1 MKEYKLTLVDLK
13 AIEDRNAFVEGR
25 SQQGMILTICRGFG
39 DRNTIF
45 FIIVLILNVH
55 LERIIE
61 LEGPTREIFR
71 VSHLPILQP
80 RIRAKSA
87 GNLEASKGN
96 DIWGPFT
103 PFARRTNAIRAI
115 ELEGELAGDLFV
127 RGHCLVF

>member
-1 MKEYKLTLVDLK
+1 MKEYRLTLVDLDAMEDGN
-13 AIEDRNAFVEGR
+13 AIGEGLA
-25 SQQGMILTICRGFG
+25 QQGMIPTVCRGFG
-39 DRNTIF
+39 DRNRIF
-45 FIIVLILNVH
+45 FIIVLIFNLH

-61 LEGPTREIFR
+61 LEGATRENFK

-103 PFARRTNAIRAI
+103 PFARRTNAIRAV